1 MDSKDKGESRT
12 RQHQESLARRV
23 GQALDQLKPGEARD
37 CPDAEI
43 IAAYSEQALA
53 PDETAQWEGH
63 FATCARCRNVLR
75 VLAASSDAPLAQKEV
90 SHLGELVSKIQAP
103 VAIDSKAGGTA
114 RPNRSAWRTRWLAPA
129 IGVAAVL
136 IVWLAMRPPWRATN
150 QGSSQVLVAQAPKEE
165 LPQSSAPQQAAPPPA
180 ADQALKD
187 TQAQDQK
194 APARE
199 DYLAKALPP
208 DSSAN
213 APAAA
218 GAVPGA
224 EAGVAAGKAS
234 KVSPSVAGAANAV
247 PEKKAPDASSNE
259 RQLQASA
266 PPSPPAPPPPSPAVP
281 HSTAQSV
288 IVTEAAPTIETTNGA
303 LSSSSQPEA
312 PANLPLNG
320 RNFQSLSRVNGTPG
334 NAVLLKPSSGASFW
348 RAGKGGLIE
357 RSTDA
362 GKTWVSQMSP
372 SQQDWLAGAPFSDTV
387 CWLAGRK
394 GAIART
400 VDGEHWDLIPP
411 PTQSAGAG
419 GVQPDWIGISALDAL
434 SATVTSADGRK
445 FTTSDGGLTWQRQ

>member
-1 MDSKDKGESRT
+1 MDSQDKGEPKTKQS
-12 RQHQESLARRV
+12 QESLARRV
-23 GQALDQLKPGEARD
+23 GQALDRLKPGEARD

-43 IAAYSEQALA
+43 IAAYSEQALT
-53 PDETAQWEGH
+53 PGETARWESH

-75 VLAASSDAPLAQKEV
+75 VLAASSDAPLAEKEV
-90 SHLGELVSKIQAP
+90 SHLGELVSAARAP
-103 VAIDSKAGGTA
+103 VAIDSRVAGSA
-114 RPNRSAWRTRWLAPA
+114 RPSRAAWRTRWLAPA
-129 IGVAAVL
+129 IGIAAVL

-150 QGSSQVLVAQAPKEE
+150 RGSSQVLVARAPKEE
-165 LPQSSAPQQAAPPPA
+165 LPPSAPPPA
-180 ADQALKD
+180 AEQALKD
-187 TQAQDQK
+187 NQARDQK

-208 DSSAN
+208 NSSAN
-213 APAAA
+213 AQAKAGTAPGGEAGAAA
-218 GAVPGA
+218 GQGL
-224 EAGVAAGKAS
+224 
-234 KVSPSVAGAANAV
+234 PSVTGAANAV
-247 PEKKAPDASSNE
+247 PEKKASDAASNE

-266 PPSPPAPPPPSPAVP
+266 PPAPPAPPSPSSAAP

-303 LSSSSQPEA
+303 LSSSTQPEA

-320 RNFQSLSRVNGTPG
+320 RNFQSLSRVGGTPG
-334 NAVLLKPSSGASFW
+334 NAVLLKPPSGTSFW
-348 RAGKGGLIE
+348 RAGKGGVIE

-411 PTQSAGAG
+411 PTQAAGAG

-434 SATVTSADGRK
+434 GATLISADGRK
-445 FTTSDGGLTWQRQ
+445 FTTSDGGMTWQRQ